1 MEPSA
6 TILLHA
12 WRGGEATAL
21 DRLLPLVYDEL
32 ARIAR
37 GALRS
42 ERADHTLQT
51 RALVHEAYLRLIDAD
66 VSWQDKAHFMAVAA
80 RTMRRVLVDHARSR
94 RRQKRGGGAVKVEL
108 EDVAAIVTGPTV
120 DVLDLHDA
128 LEDLAKFDPRKA
140 EIVEL
145 HFFGGLSYDET
156 AEAMGVSAATVDRE
170 LRSAKAYLRTQM
182 TSRGGAATES

>member
-42 ERADHTLQT
+42 ERDDHTLQT
-51 RALVHEAYLRLIDAD
+51 RALVHEAYIRLIDAD

-108 EDVAAIVTGPTV
+108 EDIAAVVAAPSL
-120 DVLDLHDA
+120 DVLDLHDV
-128 LEDLAKFDPRKA
+128 LERLAAFDARKA
-140 EIVEL
+140 SIVEL

-156 AEAMGVSAATVDRE
+156 AEAVGVSAATVDRE
-170 LRSAKAYLRTQM
+170 LRMAKAWLRHELTAKGS
-182 TSRGGAATES
+182 TPAE